1 MYQFLGRTRSTQ
13 MSHGF
18 HTANK
23 EVSMTGKQAAVS
35 KDTLPIRLQSK

>member
-23 EVSMTGKQAAVS
+23 EVYLTGKQTTVS
-35 KDTLPIRLQSK
+35 KDTLPIRLQRK